1 MKPRIAYLVSQYPA
15 ISHTFI
21 LREILFL
28 KQQGFD
34 IQTASINAPDRPP
47 ERLTFDEKREAA
59 CTQYIKT
66 AGASG
71 ALKSLL
77 LTLATH
83 PVGVV
88 RGLVTVARLARFD
101 LKRLVFHLFYF
112 VEALLVGQWMHRHQ
126 LAHLHV
132 HFATPAST
140 VGFLTKRI
148 FGVSFSFTVHGPD
161 EFYDVTAYSLREKIE
176 AADFVCCIGF
186 FARSQLMKLSDP
198 AQWNKFEVSPL
209 GIDPELFRPV
219 PFRVTP
225 KPFEVIC
232 VGRLV
237 PAKGQHIL
245 VSAIHELVQRGRTIH
260 LRFVGDGPDRAS
272 LESMVHQLQL
282 ESQVQFEGSVNQDR
296 IRELYAASDLFALA
310 SFAEGIPVVLM
321 EAMAM
326 EIACVTTCITGIPE
340 LIRSG
345 TDGIL
350 VPASDVTALAN
361 AIEMLLGN
369 PSLRHQLAQAGRQ
382 RVIEKYNLEK
392 NTARLGEIFERRLW
406 LMGNQGSPSTRTT
419 VFSTP
424 DQEIPYKQA

>member
-34 IQTASINAPDRPP
+34 IHTASINSPDRPP
-47 ERLTFDEKREAA
+47 ERLTQDEKREAE
-59 CTQYIKT
+59 CTHYIK
-66 AGASG
+66 ASG
-71 ALKSLL
+71 VSGAMKALF
-77 LTLATH
+77 LTLITS
-83 PVGVV
+83 PVGLV
-88 RGLVTVARLARFD
+88 RGLASVVKLARFD
-101 LKRLVFHLFYF
+101 LKRLVLHLFYL
-112 VEALLVGQWMHRHQ
+112 VEAMMVGHWMKHHQ
-126 LAHLHV
+126 LNHVHV

-140 VGFLTKRI
+140 VGLLTKRI

-198 AQWNKFEVSPL
+198 AQWDKFEVSPL
-209 GIDPELFRPV
+209 GIDPDLFRPV
-219 PFRVTP
+219 AFRPAPT
-225 KPFEVIC
+225 PFEVIC

-245 VSAIHELVQRGRTIH
+245 VSAISELVRRGCNIR

-272 LESMVHQLQL
+272 LESMVRQLHL

-296 IRELYAASDLFALA
+296 IRELYAQADLFALA

-350 VPASDVTALAN
+350 VPASDINALAN
-361 AIEMLLGN
+361 AIELLLRN
-369 PSLRHQLAQAGRQ
+369 PSLRHQLAQAGRR
-382 RVIEKYNLEK
+382 RVIEKYNLEL
-392 NTARLGEIFERRLW
+392 NTAGLGEIFERRFCQA
-406 LMGNQGSPSTRTT
+406 GNQGSSATPTR
-419 VFSTP
+419 VFSAS
-424 DQEIPYKQA
+424 DREIPYKQA